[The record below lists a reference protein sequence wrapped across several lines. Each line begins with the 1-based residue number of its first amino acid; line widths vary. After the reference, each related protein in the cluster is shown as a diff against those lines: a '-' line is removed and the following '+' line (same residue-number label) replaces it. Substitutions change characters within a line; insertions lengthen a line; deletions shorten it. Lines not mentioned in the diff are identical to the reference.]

1 ADTDVGS
8 VTVSVRATDPH
19 GAFAQQT
26 FIINVANTNDA
37 PVAVA
42 DSNNVTED
50 AVLSVSGNL
59 LTNDSDGDANVVQGL
74 TVPVLQGGTD
84 GGATLTRIG
93 AHGTLVITKATGAY
107 TYTLDNAAAQSLQLG
122 QSVTDT
128 FTYRANDGLVNSNAA
143 TLVITVHGTNDGPI
157 ATA

>member
-1 ADTDVGS
+1 EESLFSFPIPANAFADVDAGETLTFSNLLPLPAWLTFNGTSYSGTPADTDVGS

-19 GAFAQQT
+19 GASADQT
-26 FIINVANTNDA
+26 FIINVNNTNDP
-37 PVAVA
+37 PVAA
-42 DSNNVTED
+42 SDSNDVTED

-59 LTNDSDGDANVVQGL
+59 LTNDNDGDANVVQGL

-107 TYTLDNAAAQSLQLG
+107 TY
-122 QSVTDT
+122 
-128 FTYRANDGLVNSNAA
+128 
-143 TLVITVHGTNDGPI
+143 
-157 ATA
+157 